1 MNKSRSE
8 VLGKFFSCIYVHLL
22 LHCTVDVQNAVL
34 GHIEETTRL
43 KLLELRAPN
52 FQTVS
57 F

>member
-1 MNKSRSE
+1 M
-8 VLGKFFSCIYVHLL
+8 LGKFFSCIYVHLL